1 MKTIEIM
8 INIIELALMGSLLA
22 ILMKLERKLRND
34 ERKENGE
41 NNSLSH

>member
-22 ILMKLERKLRND
+22 ILVKLERKLRD
-34 ERKENGE
+34 DKRKENRE